1 MKFQAELDRLNT
13 LKDGMKVVLY
23 IDGEN
28 VKEVMKNI
36 YNFMDKP
43 LEVDLSVNR
52 KEQEER
58 LAMISG
64 GQRKKIYALFR
75 DIGEFVG
82 ETAESMKV
90 QLKQEFCRNTEH
102 EDFSLSDCS
111 KELASDFIEW
121 LVEFAIKQGADFSE
135 EPKQILDDLESYT
148 HVCLSQKVCVVCGK
162 MAEIHHFQAI
172 GMGRNRNTVDDSTSL
187 VIPLCR
193 SHHSEAH
200 SIGRDSF
207 CEKYHIK
214 PARRR

>member
-13 LKDGMKVVLY
+13 LKKGMKIVLY
-23 IDGEN
+23 VDDGN
-28 VKEVMKNI
+28 VKDVMQNI

-43 LEVDLSVNR
+43 LEVSLGVDT
-52 KEQEER
+52 KEQQER

-82 ETAESMKV
+82 ETAESMKI
-90 QLKQEFCRNTEH
+90 QLKQEFCRSSEH

-121 LVEFAIKQGADFSE
+121 LVEFAIRQGAE
-135 EPKQILDDLESYT
+135 LKENPKDLLDDLEKHT
-148 HVCLSQKVCVVCGK
+148 QICISQKVCVVCGK

-172 GMGRNRNTVDDSTSL
+172 GMGRDRNTVDDSDSL

-200 SIGRDSF
+200 QIGRDAF
-207 CEKYHIK
+207 AEKYHVK
-214 PARRR
+214 PVRRG